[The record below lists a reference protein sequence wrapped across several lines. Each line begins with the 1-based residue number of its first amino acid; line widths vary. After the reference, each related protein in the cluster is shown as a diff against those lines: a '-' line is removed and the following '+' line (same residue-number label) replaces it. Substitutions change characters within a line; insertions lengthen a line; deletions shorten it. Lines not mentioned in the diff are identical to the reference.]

1 MAEANVEILKENL
14 VLVEGHDEE
23 LFFDALLR
31 HMGINSI
38 QVLPIAGKDNL
49 RPNLKMLVVSPR
61 FSEIVSLGIVR
72 DANNNPE
79 GAFQS
84 VCGAL
89 EIVNLPVPE
98 VPLLPTG
105 RSPQVTVMILPDGN
119 TPGMLED
126 VCLRTVGGD
135 PAMFC
140 VEEFFRC
147 LQERNVSMPRNNSKA
162 RVQVFL
168 GSRLEAGKRLGEA
181 AQAGYWPWDHTAVE
195 QIKNFLVRF
204 STITDLE

>member
-1 MAEANVEILKENL
+1 MAERNIEILQENL

-23 LFFDALLR
+23 LFFEALLR
-31 HMGINSI
+31 HMGVNSI

-49 RPNLKMLVVSPR
+49 RPNLKMLVVSPG
-61 FSEIVSLGIVR
+61 FSEVVSLGIVR

-79 GAFQS
+79 GAFHS

-89 EIVNLPVPE
+89 EIANLPVPE
-98 VPLLPTG
+98 FPMLPTG
-105 RSPQVTVMILPDGN
+105 RGPQVTVMILPDGN

-126 VCLRTVGGD
+126 VCLRTVGED

-140 VEEFFRC
+140 VEEFFKC

-181 AQAGYWPWDHTAVE
+181 ALAGYWPWDHIAVE
-195 QIKNFLVRF
+195 QIKNFLTRVI
-204 STITDLE
+204 TITN

>member
-1 MAEANVEILKENL
+1 MVEMGIEILKENL
-14 VLVEGHDEE
+14 VLVEGHDEK
-23 LFFDALLR
+23 LFFEALLR

-49 RPNLKMLVVSPR
+49 RPILKMLVASPR
-61 FSEIVSLGIVR
+61 FSEVVSLGIVR
-72 DANNNPE
+72 DADNNPQ

-89 EIVNLPVPE
+89 EIVNLPVPKF
-98 VPLLPTG
+98 PLLPNG
-105 RSPQVTVMILPDGN
+105 RGPQVTIMILPDGN

-126 VCLRTVGGD
+126 VCLRTVGED
-135 PAMFC
+135 SAMFC
-140 VEEFFRC
+140 VEEFFNC
-147 LQERNVSMPRNNSKA
+147 LQKQNIPMPRNNSKA

-181 AQAGYWPWDHTAVE
+181 AQAGYWPWNHIAVE
-195 QIKNFLVRF
+195 QIKNFLMRF
-204 STITDLE
+204 STITNLE

>member
-1 MAEANVEILKENL
+1 MAETTIEILKENL

-23 LFFDALLR
+23 LFFEALVR

-61 FSEIVSLGIVR
+61 FSEVVSLGIVR

-89 EIVNLPVPE
+89 EIVNLPVPR
-98 VPLLPTG
+98 VALLPTG
-105 RSPQVTVMILPDGN
+105 RGPQVTIMILPDGN

-126 VCLRTVGGD
+126 VCLRTVGED

-140 VEEFFRC
+140 VEEFFKC
-147 LQERNVSMPRNNSKA
+147 LQKRNVSMPRNNSKA

-181 AQAGYWPWDHTAVE
+181 AQAGYWPWDHIAVE
-195 QIKNFLVRF
+195 QIKKFLMTF
-204 STITDLE
+204 SAITNLE

>member
-79 GAFQS
+79 GAFKS

-98 VPLLPTG
+98 FPLLPTG

-195 QIKNFLVRF
+195 QIKNFLMRF

>member
-1 MAEANVEILKENL
+1 MAEMNYEILKDNL

-23 LFFDALLR
+23 LFFEALLR
-31 HMGINSI
+31 HMDINVVQI
-38 QVLPIAGKDNL
+38 LPIAGKDNL
-49 RPNLKMLVVSPR
+49 RERLKMLVASPR
-61 FSEIVSLGIVR
+61 FSEVVSLGIVR
-72 DANNNPE
+72 DADTNPG

-98 VPLLPTG
+98 FPLLPTG
-105 RSPQVTVMILPDGN
+105 RGPQVTVMILPDGN

-126 VCLRTVGGD
+126 VCLRTIGED

-140 VEEFFRC
+140 VEEFFKC

-181 AQAGYWPWDHTAVE
+181 AQAGYWPWDHIAVE
-195 QIKNFLVRF
+195 QIKNFLMRF
-204 STITDLE
+204 STIMNLE

>member
-1 MAEANVEILKENL
+1 MAETIIEILKENL
-14 VLVEGHDEE
+14 LLVEGRDEE
-23 LFFDALLR
+23 LFFEALLR

-49 RPNLKMLVVSPR
+49 RPNLKMLVLSPR
-61 FSEIVSLGIVR
+61 FSEVVSLGIVR
-72 DANNNPE
+72 DANSNPR

-89 EIVNLPVPE
+89 EIVNLSVPVF
-98 VPLLPTG
+98 PLLPAG
-105 RSPQVTVMILPDGN
+105 QDPQVTVMILPDGD

-126 VCLRTVGGD
+126 VCLKTVGED

-140 VEEFFRC
+140 IEEFFKC

-162 RVQVFL
+162 KVQVFL

-181 AQAGYWPWDHTAVE
+181 AQAGYWPWNHIAVE
-195 QIKNFLVRF
+195 QIKNFLMRF
-204 STITDLE
+204 STIMNFQ

>member
-49 RPNLKMLVVSPR
+49 GPNLKMLVVSPR
-61 FSEIVSLGIVR
+61 YSEVVSLGIVR
-72 DANNNPE
+72 DADKNPK

-89 EIVNLPVPE
+89 KIVNLPAPE
-98 VPLLPTG
+98 VPLVPTG
-105 RSPQVTVMILPDGN
+105 RGPQVTVMILPAGD

-126 VCLRTVGGD
+126 VCLRTVGED

-140 VEEFFRC
+140 VEEFFKC

-162 RVQVFL
+162 RVQVYL

-181 AQAGYWPWDHTAVE
+181 AQAGYWPWDHIAVE
-195 QIKNFLVRF
+195 QIKNFLMTF
-204 STITDLE
+204 STITNLE